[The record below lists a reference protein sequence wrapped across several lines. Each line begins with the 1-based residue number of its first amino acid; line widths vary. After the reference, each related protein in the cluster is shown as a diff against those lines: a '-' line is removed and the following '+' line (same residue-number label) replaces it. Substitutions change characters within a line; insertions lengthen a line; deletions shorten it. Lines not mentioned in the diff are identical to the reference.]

1 MSELFD
7 PQAGLVETPLEP
19 QVRDVSADLVRAEQ
33 IIRGLKEPMFIE
45 DLIKMV
51 QETCS
56 LTNDEVVGVVKK
68 IDDELKAVAQ

>member
-1 MSELFD
+1 MPELFD
-7 PQAGLVETPLEP
+7 PQAGLVETPIEP
-19 QVRDVSADLVRAEQ
+19 QVRDVSEDLARAEN

-56 LTNDEVVGVVKK
+56 LTNDEVVEVVKK
-68 IDDELKAVAQ
+68 IDDELKAEAQ